1 MSWLGFA
8 FLTAFFESGKD
19 VFGKKSLERSDEY
32 VVAGAWRVF
41 ALPFLLPL
49 LLVIDIPPLE
59 AGFWWAL
66 LVSGGINVVTAIL
79 YMRAIRLSDLSITVP
94 MVSFT
99 PLFLL
104 LTSPLL
110 LGESPEPE
118 GIVGIVLIVL
128 GSYLLNLHRR
138 DQGFWTPFR
147 ALLSEPGPRLMLL
160 VALLWSITANVD
172 KIGLQHS
179 SPVLWA
185 IAVNIVIACGL
196 APVILYR
203 RAMGLGR
210 IRGNLVLLSATGFCG
225 AMTSLSQMTAISLT
239 LVPHVIAIKRTS
251 TLLSVVWGHF
261 LFRESGFRKRLAGSA
276 VMLAGVL
283 LILWP

>member
-1 MSWLGFA
+1 MTWLVLA
-8 FLTAFFESGKD
+8 LLTAFFESGKD

-41 ALPFLLPL
+41 ALPFLVPL
-49 LLVIDIPPLE
+49 LLVIEVPPLE
-59 AGFWWAL
+59 RGFWWAL
-66 LVSGGINVVTAIL
+66 LASGGINVVTAIL

-104 LTSPLL
+104 VTSPLML
-110 LGESPEPE
+110 KESPKPAGMA
-118 GIVGIVLIVL
+118 GIALIVL

-172 KIGLQHS
+172 KIGLRHS

-185 IAVNIVIACGL
+185 IAVNIAIAGGL

-203 RAMGLGR
+203 RATGRGR
-210 IRGNLVLLSATGFCG
+210 IGGNPGLLLATGFCG
-225 AMTSLSQMTAISLT
+225 AMTSLSQMMAISLT

-251 TLLSVVWGHF
+251 TLLSVVWGHL
-261 LFRESGFRKRLAGSA
+261 LFGESGVRKRLAGTA
-276 VMLAGVL
+276 VMLAGVM
-283 LILWP
+283 LILWA

>member
-1 MSWLGFA
+1 MSWLGLA

-19 VFGKKSLERSDEY
+19 VFGKKSLEKNDEF
-32 VVAGAWRVF
+32 VVAGAWRIF

-66 LVSGGINVVTAIL
+66 AVSGGVNIVTAIL
-79 YMRAIRLSDLSITVP
+79 YMRAIRLSDLSLTVP

-104 LTSPLL
+104 VTSPLL
-110 LGESPEPE
+110 LGERPGPA
-118 GIVGIVLIVL
+118 GIGGILLIVL
-128 GSYLLNLHRR
+128 GSYLLNLQRKG
-138 DQGFWTPFR
+138 QGFLAPFR
-147 ALLSEPGPRLMLL
+147 ALFSEPGPRLMLL

-172 KIGLQHS
+172 KIGLRHS
-179 SPVLWA
+179 SPLLWA
-185 IAVNIVIACGL
+185 IAVNSAIACGMV
-196 APVILYR
+196 PVILYR
-203 RAMGLGR
+203 RATRRGR
-210 IRGNLVLLSATGFCG
+210 IGGNPGILMATGFCG

-251 TLLSVVWGHF
+251 TLLSVLWGHF
-261 LFRESGFRKRLAGSA
+261 LFGERDIRKRLAGAA

-283 LILWP
+283 LILLE

>member
-110 LGESPEPE
+110 LGESPEPA

-128 GSYLLNLHRR
+128 GSYLLNLHKR

-172 KIGLQHS
+172 KIGLRHS

-185 IAVNIVIACGL
+185 IAVNIAIACGL

-203 RAMGLGR
+203 RAIGLGR
-210 IRGNLVLLSATGFCG
+210 IRGNLVLLLAIGFCG

-261 LFRESGFRKRLAGSA
+261 LFGESGVRKRLAGSA

-283 LILWP
+283 LILWS

>member
-110 LGESPEPE
+110 LGESPEPA

-128 GSYLLNLHRR
+128 GSYLLNLHKR

-172 KIGLQHS
+172 KIGLRHS

-185 IAVNIVIACGL
+185 IAVNIAIACGL

-203 RAMGLGR
+203 RAIGLGR
-210 IRGNLVLLSATGFCG
+210 IRGNLVLLLATGLCG

-261 LFRESGFRKRLAGSA
+261 LFGESGVRQRLAGSA

-283 LILWP
+283 LILWS